1 MEKRVASPM
10 AGNSPNEQI
19 MFGRGAA
26 GGYAAGGGYTLEAA
40 KQLMKNKFFGDEL
53 NLPEI
58 EQLRAAGISDERL
71 AKYIKRQEVPL
82 GSQAAAQFG
91 LDRLSSGANLRPEYI
106 KQFRDAGYSNKDIR
120 KAYEGTEGIIE
131 PRAAEMVAPK
141 EKEFDLS
148 KYDIASKG
156 GKGFGIR
163 DINFLKS
170 QGLDDEA
177 IKKYASGLDAGVIGA
192 KAKDFLGVAPT
203 QGAGQ
208 PTEQP
213 ELGKKDERI
222 QSLKDANEALREE
235 LKGLKTTE
243 NQTAQPE
250 KAKELLEK
258 TITNITST
266 YKPETTT
273 VSSPTMLGGTQ
284 VVSPSVMYAG
294 EFAPSMKAPI
304 TQTIRG
310 GGDFGNVNI
319 SSRMSPT
326 FENIGNVRAG
336 VENVTGERS
345 SQSGGVRNVI
355 GGAAPQDDNTPLLSK
370 EIERGKKELLKKAGA
385 LKGAQAVGVKTY

>member
-1 MEKRVASPM
+1 M
-10 AGNSPNEQI
+10 AGISPIDQI
-19 MFGRGAA
+19 MFGWGAF
-26 GGYAAGGGYTLEAA
+26 GGNTRQRA
-40 KQLMKNKFFGDEL
+40 KQFMKDKAYGDEL

-106 KQFRDAGYSNKDIR
+106 EQFKDAGYSNKEIR
-120 KAYEGTEGIIE
+120 KAYEGTEGTISS
-131 PRAAEMVAPK
+131 RAAEMIAPK
-141 EKEFDLS
+141 EKAFDLS
-148 KYDIASKG
+148 TYDIASKG
-156 GKGFGIR
+156 GKNFGIR
-163 DINFLKS
+163 DIDFLKS
-170 QGLDDEA
+170 QGLDEEA
-177 IKKYASGLDAGVIGA
+177 IKKYASGLDTGVIGA
-192 KAKDFLGVAPT
+192 KARDFLGVAPT

-243 NQTAQPE
+243 GQTAQPE

-266 YKPETTT
+266 SKPKTAT
-273 VSSPTMLGGTQ
+273 VVSPTMLGGTQ
-284 VVSPSVMYAG
+284 LVSPSVLYTG
-294 EFAPSMKAPI
+294 EFAPKMKAPI

-310 GGDFGNVNI
+310 GGDYGNVNI
-319 SSRMSPT
+319 SSQMSPT
-326 FENIGNVRAG
+326 YRDIGNLSAGSRNITGEVGAQLGDVTTSINSASDGVEEMIRKAKIKAG
-336 VENVTGERS
+336 V
-345 SQSGGVRNVI
+345 
-355 GGAAPQDDNTPLLSK
+355 AA
-370 EIERGKKELLKKAGA
+370 
-385 LKGAQAVGVKTY
+385 

>member
-1 MEKRVASPM
+1 M
-10 AGNSPNEQI
+10 AGISPIDQI
-19 MFGRGAA
+19 MFGGGAV
-26 GGYAAGGGYTLEAA
+26 GGNARQRA
-40 KQLMKNKFFGDEL
+40 KQFLTSKAYGDEL

-58 EQLRAAGISDERL
+58 EQLRAEGLSDKKL
-71 AKYIKRQEVPL
+71 ANFIKRLEIPL

-91 LDRLSSGANLRPEYI
+91 LDRVSPGANLRPEYVE
-106 KQFRDAGYSNKDIR
+106 QFKDAGYSNKEIR
-120 KAYEGTEGIIE
+120 KAYEGTEGTIE

-141 EKEFDLS
+141 EKAFDLS

-170 QGLDDEA
+170 QGLDEEA

-222 QSLKDANEALREE
+222 QSLKDANQALREE

-243 NQTAQPE
+243 SETAKPE

-266 YKPETTT
+266 YKPETST

-310 GGDFGNVNI
+310 GGDFGNVDI
-319 SSRMSPT
+319 SSSMSPK
-326 FENIGNVRAG
+326 FENIGNVNAAIG
-336 VENVTGERS
+336 DTTGERTA
-345 SQSGGVRNVI
+345 QDGGVRSAI
-355 GGAAPQDDNTPLLSK
+355 GGAAPQSNNTALSLK
-370 EIERGKKELLKKAGA
+370 EIERGKKELLRKAGA
-385 LKGAQAVGVKTY
+385 FKGAQVVGVKTY

>member
-1 MEKRVASPM
+1 M

-26 GGYAAGGGYTLEAA
+26 GWLALKNAE
-40 KQLMKNKFFGDEL
+40 QLMKNKSFGDEL

-91 LDRLSSGANLRPEYI
+91 LDRLSSGANLRPEYV
-106 KQFRDAGYSNKDIR
+106 KQFRDAGYSNKEIR
-120 KAYEGTEGIIE
+120 KAYEGTEGTID
-131 PRAAEMVAPK
+131 PRAAEMIAPK
-141 EKEFDLS
+141 EKAFDIS

-156 GKGFGIR
+156 GKRFGVR
-163 DINFLKS
+163 DIDFLKS
-170 QGLDDEA
+170 QGLDEEA
-177 IKKYASGLDAGVIGA
+177 IKKYASGLDAAVIGA

-203 QGAGQ
+203 PGAKQ

-213 ELGKKDERI
+213 ELGKKDVRI
-222 QSLKDANEALREE
+222 QSLKDANKALREE
-235 LKGLKTTE
+235 IKGLKTTE
-243 NQTAQPE
+243 SQTAEPE
-250 KAKELLEK
+250 KAKELLEN

-266 YKPETTT
+266 YTPETAT

-310 GGDFGNVNI
+310 GGDFGNVDI
-319 SSRMSPT
+319 SSSMSPK

-336 VENVTGERS
+336 SSNITGETS
-345 SQSGGVRNVI
+345 TQTG
-355 GGAAPQDDNTPLLSK
+355 
-370 EIERGKKELLKKAGA
+370 
-385 LKGAQAVGVKTY
+385 GVKTSLSNTADGVEELIRKAKVKAGMSA

>member
-10 AGNSPNEQI
+10 AGISPIDQI
-19 MFGRGAA
+19 MFGGGAV
-26 GGYAAGGGYTLEAA
+26 GGNARQRA
-40 KQLMKNKFFGDEL
+40 KQFLTSKAYGDEL

-58 EQLRAAGISDERL
+58 EQLRAEGLSDKKL
-71 AKYIKRQEVPL
+71 ANFIKRLEIPL

-91 LDRLSSGANLRPEYI
+91 LDRVSPGANLRPEYVE
-106 KQFRDAGYSNKDIR
+106 QFKDAGYSNKEIR
-120 KAYEGTEGIIE
+120 KAYEGTEGTIE

-141 EKEFDLS
+141 EKAFDLS

-170 QGLDDEA
+170 QGLDEEA

-222 QSLKDANEALREE
+222 QSLKDANQALREE

-243 NQTAQPE
+243 SETAKPE

-266 YKPETTT
+266 YKPETST
-273 VSSPTMLGGTQ
+273 VASPTMLGGTQ

-310 GGDFGNVNI
+310 GGDFRNVDI
-319 SSRMSPT
+319 SSNMSPK

-336 VENVTGERS
+336 SSNITGETS
-345 SQSGGVRNVI
+345 TQTG
-355 GGAAPQDDNTPLLSK
+355 
-370 EIERGKKELLKKAGA
+370 
-385 LKGAQAVGVKTY
+385 GVKTSLSSTADGVEELIRKAKVKAGMSA